1 LTAGPDERRRAHFE
15 VYPWLLAAV
24 VLASR
29 ALTAGPI
36 YFVDGPSHVG
46 AARAQTYVI
55 QPPGYWLFNRT
66 IAFFPDPE
74 KGIVFLNWT
83 FSVLG
88 VVVFYYAA
96 RLLVQKRVAQLGAA
110 VYGAVFFAWFAGDV
124 HSTYASQLLFP
135 VLVFL
140 FFLLH
145 LGQPRFVY
153 LLGAST
159 AYAIGAGFRPTDG
172 FFLGFMFLYYVLRH
186 APLRQAVS
194 CVALAT
200 VLCLG
205 WLVPTIDAYV
215 KGGLLNSSVVY
226 SSAITTQVSPLF
238 HGITYR
244 TMANVARFVVPV
256 VVAFWPLLV
265 PILQTA
271 PKVRDETVKLLWLWI
286 APGAAYLV
294 LFFMADAPYLNFLT
308 AAVLLLAMKQLDSAA
323 PVLRTL
329 LLASCLVTNVGI
341 FLLFIP
347 IPSSSVAV
355 NALNVFVG
363 KYTRYAVRNRWQPN
377 LSDIIDRNTLAPMR

>member
-1 LTAGPDERRRAHFE
+1 LTPGSDERQRGHFE

-36 YFVDGPSHVG
+36 YFADGPAHVE
-46 AARAQTYVI
+46 AARAHSYII

-66 IAFFPDPE
+66 IALFPDPE

-88 VVVFYYAA
+88 VVAFYYAA

-110 VYGAVFFAWFAGDV
+110 VYGAVFYAWFAGDI

-145 LGQPRFVY
+145 LSRPRLVY
-153 LLGAST
+153 VLGASA

-172 FFLGFMFLYYVLRH
+172 LFLGCMFLYYLLRH
-186 APLRQAVS
+186 APLRQALL
-194 CVALAT
+194 CIALAT

-205 WLVPTIDAYV
+205 WVVPTLEAYV
-215 KGGLLNSSVVY
+215 EGGILNSSIVY
-226 SSAITTQVSPLF
+226 SSTVTTRVSSLF

-244 TMANVARFVVPV
+244 TMANVARFAVPV
-256 VVAFWPLLV
+256 IVAFWPLLV
-265 PILQTA
+265 PVLRTA
-271 PKVRDETVKLLWLWI
+271 PKIRDETLKLLWLWV

-294 LFFMADAPYLNFLT
+294 LFLMADAPYLNFLT
-308 AAVLLLAMKQLDSAA
+308 AAVLLLAVKQLDSWG

-363 KYTRYAVRNRWQPN
+363 KYTSYAIRNRWQPN
-377 LSDIIDRNTLAPMR
+377 LSDIIDRNTLAPRR

>member
-1 LTAGPDERRRAHFE
+1 LTAGSDERRRVHFE
-15 VYPWLLAAV
+15 VYPWLVAAL

-29 ALTAGPI
+29 ILTAGPI
-36 YFVDGPSHVG
+36 YFVDGPSHAE
-46 AARAQTYVI
+46 AARARTYVI

-66 IAFFPDPE
+66 IAFFPNPE
-74 KGIVFLNWT
+74 KGMVFLNWT

-96 RLLVQKRVAQLGAA
+96 RLLVQKRVAQLGTV
-110 VYGAVFFAWFAGDV
+110 VYGAVFYAWFAGDI

-153 LLGAST
+153 LLGASA
-159 AYAIGAGFRPTDG
+159 AYAVGAGFRPTDG

-186 APLRQAVS
+186 APLRQALL
-194 CVALAT
+194 CIALAT
-200 VLCLG
+200 LLCLG
-205 WLVPTIDAYV
+205 WLVPTLEAYV
-215 KGGLLNSSVVY
+215 KGGILNSSVVY
-226 SSAITTQVSPLF
+226 STTVTAQVSPVF
-238 HGITYR
+238 HGIAFR
-244 TMANVARFVVPV
+244 TMANVARFLVPV

-265 PILQTA
+265 PVLRML
-271 PKVRDETVKLLWLWI
+271 PKTRDATVKLLWLWF

-294 LFFMADAPYLNFLT
+294 LFFMAVAPYLNFLT
-308 AAVLLLAMKQLDSAA
+308 AAVLLLAMKRLDSSP

-341 FLLFIP
+341 FLLFTP
-347 IPSSSVAV
+347 IRSRSLAV
-355 NALNVFVG
+355 NALNVYVG
-363 KYTRYAVRNRWQPN
+363 KYTSYGVRNRWQPS
-377 LSDIIDRNTLAPMR
+377 LSDILNRNTIARTR